1 MIIGFMRN
9 FKTPNYMANLSAKL
23 CEHHGL
29 KLIYIRPQDV
39 NIEKGTVQGKILI
52 DNEWIKTEAPL
63 PNFID
68 ISIYCYKK
76 KNRKIMNYLREK
88 VFLSDNNTNR
98 LGKEKLQKI
107 LKQDTNFAHLTIPSF
122 KIRDSLGDLK
132 KFLDKYST
140 IVMKPI
146 RGERGKGI
154 YILSHHGENYLVG
167 HNKEEMT
174 LSHDELEHFFSETI
188 KNNNYI
194 AQKYIQSRTLQG
206 DPFDCRVHVEKNGA
220 GKWEIAKKYIRIG
233 IGQKVISNVNQGGG
247 ISEPKP
253 FLKANFGDQWKEI
266 DEKLNNLGKTLPY
279 KIEDLRQT
287 HIMSLGIDV
296 GIDKTGELYVFESNS
311 APSTKALKAEVTML
325 RTDYYKYIVDNKV
338 YMKS

>member
-68 ISIYCYKK
+68 VSIYCYKK

-132 KFLDKYST
+132 KIF
-140 IVMKPI
+140 
-146 RGERGKGI
+146 R
-154 YILSHHGENYLVG
+154 
-167 HNKEEMT
+167 
-174 LSHDELEHFFSETI
+174 
-188 KNNNYI
+188 
-194 AQKYIQSRTLQG
+194 
-206 DPFDCRVHVEKNGA
+206 
-220 GKWEIAKKYIRIG
+220 
-233 IGQKVISNVNQGGG
+233 
-247 ISEPKP
+247 
-253 FLKANFGDQWKEI
+253 
-266 DEKLNNLGKTLPY
+266 
-279 KIEDLRQT
+279 
-287 HIMSLGIDV
+287 
-296 GIDKTGELYVFESNS
+296 
-311 APSTKALKAEVTML
+311 
-325 RTDYYKYIVDNKV
+325 
-338 YMKS
+338 